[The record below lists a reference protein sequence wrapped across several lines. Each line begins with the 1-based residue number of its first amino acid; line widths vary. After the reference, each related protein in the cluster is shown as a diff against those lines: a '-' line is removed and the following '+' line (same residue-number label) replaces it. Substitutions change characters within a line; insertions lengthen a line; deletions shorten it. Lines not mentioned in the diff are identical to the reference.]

1 MKSVKSKWKQ
11 YLSIFTVLALI
22 LCMLP
27 NQHVFASEA
36 SASGSSKL
44 LKNTAFVDQ
53 DVDVSLKVTGK
64 SGLGNVVPSDIV
76 LILDR
81 SGSMASKI
89 NSLKTAASSFVD
101 KISTSVHRIGF
112 VNFASDV
119 DTVDFTTDK
128 SEIKNAIQS
137 MKAYGGTET
146 ASAINSAV
154 TMLKG
159 NRRTDAKPVIVI
171 LTDGEFDVASAAAAA
186 KIAVDND
193 FTFYTIALL
202 DNKDNASIV
211 GTNEYKI
218 DQQLKSMA
226 TSARYHYSV
235 GVETLS
241 QAYSDIASE
250 VGQENPYNLVV
261 QQTLNENFEF
271 VDGSADSNIPKP
283 VINGQTITWQM
294 KELSGQETFNYKI
307 RAKSGTKA
315 GEYSDAITGSIYYE
329 TYGGNSKTVKI
340 PTNSIT
346 LLDTDLDIL
355 SYSPNESEVGKSVKV
370 MVRGKD
376 FEYKDDFYVT
386 VGGKKVNISNATS
399 TTFAFKTPAELT
411 TGTYD
416 ILAYNSATPQKIGTF
431 TYTEPSKQ
439 ENLLNVTSIVPDS
452 GNEGKRNYAWV
463 NGKDMKFESE
473 FKVMLG
479 DKEISC
485 SNFSTNKFKLKIPET
500 IAAGTYEVVVYNG
513 KDATGQ
519 VIGQYTVNKKTPE
532 VHNLSVTKIDPP
544 SGEEGKQTIIWVH
557 GDNMSRESEFKVEI
571 GGIEVSVSNFTSSK
585 FKIKSPTTLT
595 PGTYDVVVYNGTG
608 AIGQKIGTYEV
619 IKKAPVVHNLNVSK
633 IEPAR
638 GEVGELVSMWVKGS
652 GMVRESEFKVEIG
665 GIEVPVSNFS
675 SSRFKIKSPTTL
687 TAGTYDVVVYNGA
700 GATGQI
706 IGTYTVTD
714 KVAVTKI
721 MNINNVTANGKTGTN
736 VYVWITGK
744 NLEYENDFIVK
755 VGNVQVNAS
764 NRSTTKFKIR
774 VPSSLAK
781 GTYNI
786 VVYNG
791 TGATGQ
797 TIGTYTAE

>member
-1 MKSVKSKWKQ
+1 
-11 YLSIFTVLALI
+11 
-22 LCMLP
+22 
-27 NQHVFASEA
+27 
-36 SASGSSKL
+36 
-44 LKNTAFVDQ
+44 
-53 DVDVSLKVTGK
+53 
-64 SGLGNVVPSDIV
+64 
-76 LILDR
+76 
-81 SGSMASKI
+81 
-89 NSLKTAASSFVD
+89 
-101 KISTSVHRIGF
+101 
-112 VNFASDV
+112 
-119 DTVDFTTDK
+119 
-128 SEIKNAIQS
+128 
-137 MKAYGGTET
+137 
-146 ASAINSAV
+146 
-154 TMLKG
+154 
-159 NRRTDAKPVIVI
+159 
-171 LTDGEFDVASAAAAA
+171 
-186 KIAVDND
+186 
-193 FTFYTIALL
+193 
-202 DNKDNASIV
+202 
-211 GTNEYKI
+211 
-218 DQQLKSMA
+218 
-226 TSARYHYSV
+226 
-235 GVETLS
+235 
-241 QAYSDIASE
+241 
-250 VGQENPYNLVV
+250 
-261 QQTLNENFEF
+261 
-271 VDGSADSNIPKP
+271 
-283 VINGQTITWQM
+283 
-294 KELSGQETFNYKI
+294 
-307 RAKSGTKA
+307 
-315 GEYSDAITGSIYYE
+315 
-329 TYGGNSKTVKI
+329 
-340 PTNSIT
+340 
-346 LLDTDLDIL
+346 
-355 SYSPNESEVGKSVKV
+355 
-370 MVRGKD
+370 
-376 FEYKDDFYVT
+376 
-386 VGGKKVNISNATS
+386 
-399 TTFAFKTPAELT
+399 
-411 TGTYD
+411 
-416 ILAYNSATPQKIGTF
+416 
-431 TYTEPSKQ
+431 
-439 ENLLNVTSIVPDS
+439 
-452 GNEGKRNYAWV
+452 
-463 NGKDMKFESE
+463 MKFESE

-519 VIGQYTVNKKTPE
+519 VIGQYTVNKKTLE

-619 IKKAPVVHNLNVSK
+619 IKKAPVVHNLNISK

-791 TGATGQ
+791 TGAIGQ